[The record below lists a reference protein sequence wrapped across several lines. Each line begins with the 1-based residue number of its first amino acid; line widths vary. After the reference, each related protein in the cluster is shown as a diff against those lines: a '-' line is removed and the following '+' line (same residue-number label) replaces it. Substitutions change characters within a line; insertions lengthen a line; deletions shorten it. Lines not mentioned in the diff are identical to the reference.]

1 MFKGGVKSKLIFLV
15 ALSGVAFACLGIY
28 GISNSASTF
37 TWVGQVYKTAEDFR
51 DSSRNIAVPLN
62 ELRQLSLS
70 IVMAPN
76 ATLQRDLDVRQQ
88 KLTGQIDEA
97 FSRWKID
104 SGNSKE
110 AEAFAQ
116 LGRSWREYKEL
127 KDFTI
132 EKAKQRYREEAFIN
146 ATGAEQLQFEKVNDD
161 LNGWMQ
167 TRIDNADQVYREANS
182 QFNRTIWVSSIVIGL
197 LTFIVATAGY
207 FASKSIIRPIYAL
220 KAAATQIANREPVT
234 SIGVQ
239 TKDELG
245 ELARDM
251 ETMAAAIAAYDAQQ
265 QQSEAEV
272 RKLNVELEH
281 RVHQRTAELGKTV
294 NELRIAKDA
303 AEASNRTKSEFLANM
318 SHEIRTP
325 MNGIIGMTD
334 LALDTNL
341 SSDQREYLEMVKD
354 SADHLLDVINDIL
367 DFSKIEAG
375 KLELSPFEF
384 ELRDH
389 LDDTVGLLALKA
401 NSKGIELACHVLNS
415 VPEVLIGD
423 AGRLRQIIVNLLG
436 NAIKFT
442 SEGEVIMR
450 VEVDSRSADDIML
463 HFSVR
468 DTGIGISED
477 KRELLFK
484 AFSQVDSSMTRK
496 YGGTGLGLA
505 ISAQLIK
512 LMQGEVWVESQLG
525 KGSTFHFTA
534 KFGLP
539 KIRPLRTTPIE
550 IEKLRGVPILVVD
563 DNLTNCRLL
572 HEMLSAWNMK
582 PTTVTNGRDALRTL
596 HEAYEHG
603 EPFSIVLTDNMMPEM
618 DGFTLAEKIRS
629 RAELVG
635 STLMMLSSAD
645 RREDAARCHT
655 VGVDAY
661 LTKPI
666 RRTELLHAI
675 MQCKHVVSKQR
686 ETSEVKSSANQ
697 PTSEN
702 GLRLLLVEDNPVN
715 QRLAERLL
723 EKRGHIVVIADNG
736 RIALDLLEKDNLFD
750 VVLMDVQMPEMDGFE
765 ATAAIRAREQSGG
778 KHIPILAMTAH
789 AMKGDRERCLEAGM
803 DSYISKPLN
812 ATLLYDELD
821 RLARR
826 T

>member
-1 MFKGGVKSKLIFLV
+1 MFKGGVKSKLLFLV

-37 TWVGQVYKTAEDFR
+37 TWVNQVYQTAEDFR
-51 DSSRNIAVPLN
+51 DSSRKIAVPLN

-76 ATLQRDLDVRQQ
+76 PTLQKDLILRQEN
-88 KLTGQIDEA
+88 LTGQIDDA
-97 FSRWKID
+97 FVQWKIEG
-104 SGNSKE
+104 GNAAE
-110 AEAFAQ
+110 AEAFAR
-116 LGRSWREYKEL
+116 LGRSWREYKKL

-132 EKAKQRYREEAFIN
+132 EKATQRYREEAFIN
-146 ATGAEQLQFEKVNDD
+146 ATGAEQLQFEQVNDH
-161 LNGWMQ
+161 LNEWMQ
-167 TRIDNADQVYREANS
+167 TRIDNAEKIYQEANS

-234 SIGVQ
+234 AIGVK

-265 QQSEAEV
+265 QESEAEV

-294 NELRIAKDA
+294 QELRLAKEA
-303 AEASNRTKSEFLANM
+303 AETSNQTKSEFLANM

-325 MNGIIGMTD
+325 MNGIIGMTE
-334 LALDTNL
+334 LALDTKL
-341 SSDQREYLEMVKD
+341 TSDQREYLEMVKD

-375 KLELSPFEF
+375 KLELSPYEF
-384 ELRDH
+384 DLRDH

-401 NSKGIELACHVLNS
+401 NTKGIELACHVLNS
-415 VPEVLIGD
+415 VPDLLIGD
-423 AGRLRQIIVNLLG
+423 AGRLRQIVVNLLG

-442 SEGEVIMR
+442 SQGEVIMR
-450 VEVDSRSADDIML
+450 VEVESRLENHIVL

-477 KRELLFK
+477 KLDRLFK

-534 KFGLP
+534 KFLLP
-539 KIRPLRTTPIE
+539 KTRTPRQTPIE
-550 IEKLRGVPILVVD
+550 IETLRGLPILVVD
-563 DNLTNCRLL
+563 DNLTNCRVL
-572 HEMLSAWNMK
+572 HEMLTAWNMR
-582 PTTVTNGRDALRTL
+582 PTTVTNGRDALEKL
-596 HEAYEHG
+596 EHAYEDG

-629 RAELVG
+629 RSELVG

-645 RREDAARCHT
+645 RREDAARCHE

-666 RRTELLHAI
+666 RRTELLQAI
-675 MQCKHVVSKQR
+675 MQCKHVASKQR
-686 ETSEVKSSANQ
+686 ATAVKTSDRQA
-697 PTSEN
+697 TSKDA
-702 GLRLLLVEDNPVN
+702 LRLLLVEDNPIN

-723 EKRGHIVVIADNG
+723 EKRGHVVVIAANG
-736 RIALDLLEKDNLFD
+736 RIAVDLLEKDDSFD

-765 ATAAIRAREQSGG
+765 ATAAIRAREEQQG

-789 AMKGDRERCLEAGM
+789 AMKGDRERCLLAGM
-803 DSYISKPLN
+803 DSYLSKPLQ
-812 ATLLYDELD
+812 AKLLYDELE
-821 RLARR
+821 RLTRR
-826 T
+826 N

>member
-1 MFKGGVKSKLIFLV
+1 MFTGGVKSKLLFLV
-15 ALSGVAFACLGIY
+15 ALSGAAFACLGIY

-37 TWVGQVYKTAEDFR
+37 TWVDQVYQTAEDFR

-62 ELRQLSLS
+62 ELRQMSLS

-76 ATLQRDLDVRQQ
+76 PTLQEDLDIRQE

-97 FSRWKID
+97 FAHWKIEG
-104 SGNSKE
+104 GNAKE

-116 LGRSWREYKEL
+116 LGRSWREYKKL

-167 TRIDNADQVYREANS
+167 TRIDNAEQIYQEANS

-220 KAAATQIANREPVT
+220 KAAATQIANRQPVT

-265 QQSEAEV
+265 QKSEAEV

-281 RVHQRTAELGKTV
+281 RVHQRTAELGQTV
-294 NELRIAKDA
+294 HELRLAKEA
-303 AEASNRTKSEFLANM
+303 AETSNRTKSEFLANM

-325 MNGIIGMTD
+325 MNGIIGMTE
-334 LALDTNL
+334 LTLDTKL
-341 SSDQREYLEMVKD
+341 TSDQREYLEMVKD

-375 KLELSPFEF
+375 KLELSPYEF

-415 VPEVLIGD
+415 VPDLLIGD
-423 AGRLRQIIVNLLG
+423 AGRLRQVVVNLLG

-450 VEVDSRSADDIML
+450 VEVDSRTENHIVL

-477 KRELLFK
+477 KLDLLFK

-534 KFGLP
+534 KFLLP
-539 KIRPLRTTPIE
+539 KTRTPRQTPIE
-550 IEKLRGVPILVVD
+550 IEKLRGLPILVVD
-563 DNLTNCRLL
+563 DNLTNCRVL
-572 HEMLSAWNMK
+572 HEMLANWNMR
-582 PTTVTNGRDALRTL
+582 PTTVTNGRDALATL
-596 HEAYEHG
+596 EQAFEDG

-629 RAELVG
+629 RTELVG

-645 RREDAARCHT
+645 RREDAARCRD

-675 MQCKHVVSKQR
+675 MQCKQVASKKR
-686 ETSEVKSSANQ
+686 APEAKLLDRQ
-697 PTSEN
+697 PTSKDAI
-702 GLRLLLVEDNPVN
+702 RLLLVEDNPIN
-715 QRLAERLL
+715 QKLAERLL
-723 EKRGHIVVIADNG
+723 EKRGYVVVIAGNG
-736 RIALDLLEKDNLFD
+736 RIALDLLEKDDSFD

-765 ATAAIRAREQSGG
+765 ATAAIRAREEPQG

-789 AMKGDRERCLEAGM
+789 AMKGDRERCLLAGM
-803 DSYISKPLN
+803 DSYISKPLKAN
-812 ATLLYDELD
+812 LLYDELE

-826 T
+826 N